1 MNAFQEPMRKRPL
14 SVSEYH
20 LMGEVGIFAPGERVE
35 LIEGEIIDMPPIG
48 STHSGIV
55 DHMTRLLVQAVCD
68 KAIVRVQNPV
78 VLSDLSEP
86 EPDFALLKPRNN
98 FYKDATPSARDVLL
112 LIEVSDSTLRYDRDI
127 KAPLYARHGIPETWI
142 IDVANAQVT
151 IHRDA
156 GKQGYLNQFKPD
168 DWQRVAPLQIS
179 DVTVDLSDLF

>member
-1 MNAFQEPMRKRPL
+1 MRKRQL
-14 SVSEYH
+14 SISEYH
-20 LMGEVGIFAPGERVE
+20 LMGDVGIFAPVERVE
-35 LIEGEIIDMPPIG
+35 LIEGEIIDMPSIG

-55 DHMTRLLVQAVCD
+55 DHLNRLLVRAVGD

-86 EPDFALLKPRNN
+86 EPDFALLKPRDN
-98 FYKDATPSARDVLL
+98 FYKDATPSASDVLL

-142 IDVANAQVT
+142 IDMANARIT
-151 IHRDA
+151 IYRDA
-156 GKQGYLNQFKPD
+156 GEQGYSSEFKPD

-179 DVTVDLSDLF
+179 DAAVDLSNLF